1 MSDALSR
8 RAQWSNV
15 HKVARV
21 EGDWAEI
28 SVAIYLGDCCLL
40 NDFIEITMKM
50 YL

>member
-1 MSDALSR
+1 MSDALSW

-15 HKVARV
+15 HIVARV

-28 SVAIYLGDCCLL
+28 SVAIYLGECCLL